1 MKYFPKV
8 QRKSISDH
16 LRKCTESHLELACG
30 RLQELQVS
38 STAITATVERMQA
51 EMVTASKKIEELS
64 NAAQK
69 SEGVQDLH
77 EKITLTNKKLKE
89 LQTKKDVFEL
99 TSGLEAVRAEVGVI
113 RTQMEALSEKDKK
126 LVELREAVI
135 SLQKKIQKIDSQQVS
150 HGDVS
155 KIKTKLQ
162 NLQKAFTSLE
172 NQTSS
177 NVEIVREQI
186 DSVQWKI
193 HATVWSNR
201 EQNQSRLDETVKDY
215 SARLDQMKHFIVC
228 VVIIGMC
235 FLHSIS
241 ISSFSSKEEL
251 KVLQAS
257 SAEIKQFVFENTHF
271 LKDESACQSIK
282 FFWSFS
288 NFRLRFEK
296 AIAASQRC
304 FFSESFF
311 VEPYGYKMRLTI
323 CPDGP
328 PEINFHLSVYAQLLR
343 GRNDDQLVW
352 PFQQKVVFTLVD
364 QQDNT
369 SKTKNIRKALTPTR
383 KGMPRCQQLKF
394 ARPSKSHDVNND
406 VFGIH
411 RFISHL
417 DLKKRRYV
425 RDDTILIQ
433 FEVYPPLCD

>member
-1 MKYFPKV
+1 M
-8 QRKSISDH
+8 
-16 LRKCTESHLELACG
+16 
-30 RLQELQVS
+30 S
-38 STAITATVERMQA
+38 STAIIATVERMQA

-89 LQTKKDVFEL
+89 LQTEKDVFEL

-201 EQNQSRLDETVKDY
+201 EQ
-215 SARLDQMKHFIVC
+215 
-228 VVIIGMC
+228 IGR
-235 FLHSIS
+235 
-241 ISSFSSKEEL
+241 
-251 KVLQAS
+251 AS
-257 SAEIKQFVFENTHF
+257 CRERV
-271 LKDESACQSIK
+271 
-282 FFWSFS
+282 
-288 NFRLRFEK
+288 
-296 AIAASQRC
+296 
-304 FFSESFF
+304 
-311 VEPYGYKMRLTI
+311 
-323 CPDGP
+323 
-328 PEINFHLSVYAQLLR
+328 
-343 GRNDDQLVW
+343 
-352 PFQQKVVFTLVD
+352 
-364 QQDNT
+364 
-369 SKTKNIRKALTPTR
+369 
-383 KGMPRCQQLKF
+383 
-394 ARPSKSHDVNND
+394 
-406 VFGIH
+406 
-411 RFISHL
+411 
-417 DLKKRRYV
+417 
-425 RDDTILIQ
+425 
-433 FEVYPPLCD
+433 

>member
-1 MKYFPKV
+1 M
-8 QRKSISDH
+8 QR
-16 LRKCTESHLELACG
+16 
-30 RLQELQVS
+30 S
-38 STAITATVERMQA
+38 S
-51 EMVTASKKIEELS
+51 SLY
-64 NAAQK
+64 
-69 SEGVQDLH
+69 
-77 EKITLTNKKLKE
+77 LK
-89 LQTKKDVFEL
+89 
-99 TSGLEAVRAEVGVI
+99 
-113 RTQMEALSEKDKK
+113 
-126 LVELREAVI
+126 
-135 SLQKKIQKIDSQQVS
+135 
-150 HGDVS
+150 
-155 KIKTKLQ
+155 
-162 NLQKAFTSLE
+162 
-172 NQTSS
+172 
-177 NVEIVREQI
+177 
-186 DSVQWKI
+186 
-193 HATVWSNR
+193 
-201 EQNQSRLDETVKDY
+201 
-215 SARLDQMKHFIVC
+215 
-228 VVIIGMC
+228 
-235 FLHSIS
+235 
-241 ISSFSSKEEL
+241 
-251 KVLQAS
+251 
-257 SAEIKQFVFENTHF
+257 THF

-288 NFRLRFEK
+288 NFRSRFEK

-425 RDDTILIQ
+425 RDNTILIQ

>member
-1 MKYFPKV
+1 M
-8 QRKSISDH
+8 
-16 LRKCTESHLELACG
+16 
-30 RLQELQVS
+30 S

-193 HATVWSNR
+193 HATVWSDR
-201 EQNQSRLDETVKDY
+201 KQNQSRLDETVKDY

-228 VVIIGMC
+228 VVIVGMC

-271 LKDESACQSIK
+271 LKDESACQ
-282 FFWSFS
+282 
-288 NFRLRFEK
+288 
-296 AIAASQRC
+296 AS
-304 FFSESFF
+304 SFF
-311 VEPYGYKMRLTI
+311 GRSPTSGRVLRKR
-323 CPDGP
+323 
-328 PEINFHLSVYAQLLR
+328 SLLHS
-343 GRNDDQLVW
+343 
-352 PFQQKVVFTLVD
+352 VVFSVNHSLWSHTG
-364 QQDNT
+364 
-369 SKTKNIRKALTPTR
+369 TKCAL
-383 KGMPRCQQLKF
+383 LF
-394 ARPSKSHDVNND
+394 AQMDHQKLT
-406 VFGIH
+406 
-411 RFISHL
+411 FISL
-417 DLKKRRYV
+417 CMRNYL
-425 RDDTILIQ
+425 
-433 FEVYPPLCD
+433 EVGMTTN

>member
-1 MKYFPKV
+1 M
-8 QRKSISDH
+8 
-16 LRKCTESHLELACG
+16 
-30 RLQELQVS
+30 S

-99 TSGLEAVRAEVGVI
+99 TSGLEAVRTEVGVI

-135 SLQKKIQKIDSQQVS
+135 SLKKKIHKIDSQQVS

-193 HATVWSNR
+193 HATVRSDR

-228 VVIIGMC
+228 VVIIGMF

-241 ISSFSSKEEL
+241 TSSLSSKEEL
-251 KVLQAS
+251 KVLQVS
-257 SAEIKQFVFENTHF
+257 SAEIKQFVFETHT
-271 LKDESACQSIK
+271 
-282 FFWSFS
+282 FS
-288 NFRLRFEK
+288 KMNQHAK
-296 AIAASQRC
+296 AS
-304 FFSESFF
+304 SFF
-311 VEPYGYKMRLTI
+311 
-323 CPDGP
+323 
-328 PEINFHLSVYAQLLR
+328 
-343 GRNDDQLVW
+343 GRF
-352 PFQQKVVFTLVD
+352 P
-364 QQDNT
+364 T
-369 SKTKNIRKALTPTR
+369 SGR
-383 KGMPRCQQLKF
+383 
-394 ARPSKSHDVNND
+394 V
-406 VFGIH
+406 
-411 RFISHL
+411 
-417 DLKKRRYV
+417 
-425 RDDTILIQ
+425 
-433 FEVYPPLCD
+433 